1 MYMFQ
6 NTMNKHNVLYSA
18 LKPKYPLNFHFSTQP
33 HYTHILPIPSHPIPR
48 NLFPPQI
55 ILSSLPLQTPQ
66 QKEDPI
72 PHSPQTNSAIPAEK
86 CCMAPKPLIL
96 SSSSCQNSAHA
107 PSRTET
113 KTQSQIIRSIATTS
127 RSEKK
132 NHTGLPPADLLAAA
146 LKFYTHTHICMFF
159 C

>member
-107 PSRTET
+107 PSR
-113 KTQSQIIRSIATTS
+113 KRQRPSHRSS
-127 RSEKK
+127 DQLPQQVDQNKK
-132 NHTGLPPADLLAAA
+132 ITPASPLL
-146 LKFYTHTHICMFF
+146 TC
-159 C
+159 